1 MNAVSSNP
9 NASVTAFAGA
19 LTILLVW
26 AVGVAGLTM
35 PAEVASAFTT
45 IVAAII
51 LWVGRIERAR
61 FTRGEG
67 TSSAP
72 VSNAPASS

>member
-19 LTILLVW
+19 LTILVVW
-26 AVGVAGLTM
+26 GVGVAGLTM

-45 IVAAII
+45 YTKD
-51 LWVGRIERAR
+51 L
-61 FTRGEG
+61 
-67 TSSAP
+67 S
-72 VSNAPASS
+72 

>member
-1 MNAVSSNP
+1 MNAVSNNP

-19 LTILLVW
+19 LTILVVW
-26 AVGVAGLTM
+26 GVGTAGLTM

-51 LWVGRIERAR
+51 LWIGRIERGLLRQAS
-61 FTRGEG
+61 
-67 TSSAP
+67 SSAP
-72 VSNAPASS
+72 APSPPVSS

>member
-19 LTILLVW
+19 LTILIVW
-26 AVGVAGLTM
+26 GVGVAGLTM

-45 IVAAII
+45 IVAALI
-51 LWVGRIERAR
+51 LWVGRIERGLLRKAA
-61 FTRGEG
+61 
-67 TSSAP
+67 SAP
-72 VSNAPASS
+72 APAATTPTS